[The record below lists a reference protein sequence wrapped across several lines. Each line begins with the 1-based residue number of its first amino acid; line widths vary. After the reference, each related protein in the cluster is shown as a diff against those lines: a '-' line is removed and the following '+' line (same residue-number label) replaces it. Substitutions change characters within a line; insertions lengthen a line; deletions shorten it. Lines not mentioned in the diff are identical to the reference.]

1 MYLHPQ
7 ELHLAPVCGADHGGT
22 RGADQQITAERA
34 TGARGAKEYFRVG
47 RYYRQL
53 PPPPV
58 GLRRAD
64 QDADDPYRS

>member
-53 PPPPV
+53 PPV
-58 GLRRAD
+58 GARRTDPAD
-64 QDADDPYRS
+64 AGQDP